1 MARKTNPFGKSRKFE
16 NNTVEDP
23 YAIYT
28 NSHGWEWRVMKTYQH
43 PDNERD
49 NPYARWFC
57 AVSSPMTHGSYDL
70 GDVYVSDILGDGQGR
85 LTGFTKTWKT
95 HYNHHPMDL
104 TESAFSDKEAEG
116 ISKLLEAL
124 FADPFPD
131 FKNTH

>member
-1 MARKTNPFGKSRKFE
+1 MARKTNPFGKGRKFT

-23 YAIYT
+23 YAIYR

-43 PDNERD
+43 PYNERD

-70 GDVYVSDILGDGQGR
+70 GDVYVSDILGDGQGK
-85 LTGFTKTWKT
+85 LSGFCPEWIN
-95 HYNHHPMDL
+95 HYNHHPKDM
-104 TESAFSDKEAEG
+104 TESPYSDKEAEG

-124 FADPFPD
+124 FADPIFD
-131 FKNTH
+131 QKAH